1 LYPEVGKI
9 LKEARQPALKE
20 KKLGAIQLPRGTGK
34 ETLKERTTAGL
45 EIARGLA

>member
-20 KKLGAIQLPRGTGK
+20 KNLEQSNYPGALGKKRSRREPPLG
-34 ETLKERTTAGL
+34 
-45 EIARGLA
+45 